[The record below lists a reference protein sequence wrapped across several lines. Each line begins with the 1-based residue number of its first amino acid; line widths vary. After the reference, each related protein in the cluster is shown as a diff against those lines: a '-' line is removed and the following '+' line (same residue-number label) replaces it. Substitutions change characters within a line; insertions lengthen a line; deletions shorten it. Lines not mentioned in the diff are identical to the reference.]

1 MREKRTMYDARY
13 ALTNGTINKVI
24 VEGSEFK
31 NKDLVIVKGECV
43 FSKVGSDVFFT
54 EEEAR
59 SNLYFK
65 FFSSLFKS
73 PHAVSFFYLSIS
85 LYKAIYICNL
95 CIFLHQANSHRNYRI
110 GYILQENQNRVS
122 FARPDNF
129 LKYLLHFL

>member
-1 MREKRTMYDARY
+1 MKEERTMYDARY

-59 SNLYFK
+59 KSANERVRKRILSLEKQIERLKALK
-65 FFSSLFKS
+65 F
-73 PHAVSFFYLSIS
+73 
-85 LYKAIYICNL
+85 
-95 CIFLHQANSHRNYRI
+95 
-110 GYILQENQNRVS
+110 
-122 FARPDNF
+122 
-129 LKYLLHFL
+129 